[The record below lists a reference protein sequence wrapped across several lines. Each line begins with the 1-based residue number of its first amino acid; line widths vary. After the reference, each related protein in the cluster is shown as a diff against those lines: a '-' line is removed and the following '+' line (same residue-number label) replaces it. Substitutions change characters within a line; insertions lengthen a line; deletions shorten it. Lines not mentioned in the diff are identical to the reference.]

1 MKRKSLQMSYDA
13 DAKSKAN
20 SPDQKVQNQVY
31 CNDLSVRLVD
41 FSSQSLFFRHSLHL
55 GCQTYGMR
63 AKIGPLGCW
72 IRPGFWILK
81 ILLYNI

>member
-13 DAKSKAN
+13 DAKSKKSKAN

-41 FSSQSLFFRHSLHL
+41 FSSQSLFFFVIVYIWGVKHMAR
-55 GCQTYGMR
+55 
-63 AKIGPLGCW
+63 GP
-72 IRPGFWILK
+72 RSAR
-81 ILLYNI
+81 